1 VFHEKKKKDSASTVW
16 KTTVTEITEK
26 NGKSE
31 MKMSM
36 FLPNTYQN

>member
-1 VFHEKKKKDSASTVW
+1 MKKKDSANTVW
-16 KTTVTEITEK
+16 KTTVTEITVEK